1 MVTGERFTIMFK
13 DLKTIN
19 EIIRYISMRFRNYI
33 GNPNDT
39 RKWGQ
44 VETDVMMEVI
54 EAFKTKEKEFK

>member
-33 GNPNDT
+33 DNPNDT

-54 EAFKTKEKEFK
+54 EAFKTKEKELK